1 LKADIFSLF
10 SSVLLYLLNLF
21 LQQLNVLLD
30 LVSFC
35 LLD

>member
-10 SSVLLYLLNLF
+10 SSVLLDLLNLF